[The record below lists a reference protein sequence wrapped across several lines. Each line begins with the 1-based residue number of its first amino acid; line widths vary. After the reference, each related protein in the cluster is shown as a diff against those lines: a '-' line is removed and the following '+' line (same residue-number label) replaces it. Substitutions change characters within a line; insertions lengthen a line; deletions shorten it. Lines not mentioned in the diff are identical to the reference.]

1 MKIQLDTTN
10 KTIKVEE
17 KVNLKELLDAV
28 KKLFPNNEW
37 KEYSLETNTVINWSS
52 NPIIIRDYTYP
63 TYPWINTPYY
73 GTTAGNIT
81 YTNNAVTTAQLG
93 IYCVETN

>member
-1 MKIQLDTTN
+1 MKLQINTTE

-17 KVNLKELLDAV
+17 KVNLKELLDNV

-37 KEYSLETNTVINWSS
+37 KEYTLETNTVINWTS

-63 TYPWINTPYY
+63 HYPWTTQPYY
-73 GTTAGNIT
+73 YDGTISNEMFYVNGSDTTT
-81 YTNNAVTTAQLG
+81 YL
-93 IYCVETN
+93 VELN